1 MTTTPGS
8 ARADHE
14 GGRGEVTR
22 GSPSGTMGPPE
33 YGYDTLI
40 GSYGPQGPTGEPR
53 RVRRAR
59 AALALTL
66 LATFAVISWLTYDAV
81 DQRLRLGM
89 HEQLEA
95 ILDANVRVA
104 RTWLQGRQTMARELA
119 VSPPVVAAASAVLRD
134 PRAAGQQERD
144 FSTRLNALRE
154 AGAFEHYFLVSAD
167 GVVLESSA
175 PSALGRDL
183 SAHPVIEGLLRAEST
198 STGPVPPVSA
208 VAEEAPLQRYVLAAA
223 RLPTRPAAA
232 LLLSFDPRRLARQFG
247 EGSWGETGEVYAFN
261 RDGLM
266 LTESR
271 FTADVLRAGLLPDGI
286 RSTALQLRLT
296 DPGAPV
302 GGPDGGAPRASA
314 ARPLTLMALEATSG
328 KPGSNVEGYR
338 NYLGRE
344 VVGAWTWLADYDIG
358 VAAEVSA
365 SDAFASTLVV
375 RKAALLLVA
384 LMLIA
389 TIGFALLGQWTL
401 RLREQSL
408 LVSRRLDRLA
418 RSLQP
423 LSAAMETDPAA
434 VLFVNDRLRVVYANP
449 AAARVLKTP
458 RSLEDAHVTDV
469 FAELSPE
476 LREALIDGQDT
487 VVAQGDDGAGETLLV
502 SIRELTIE
510 GRLHALYMLRP
521 VTQELRRQEVE
532 HWKKLI
538 RVLSHELN
546 NSLAPITSL
555 VSSARTLAAST
566 DRRDQLDRIFST
578 ISERAQH
585 LLTFLES
592 YRSVARLP
600 RPARQDVD
608 WAHFV
613 EGIRAQIEVQLEGEL
628 PTRPGYFD
636 PAQME
641 RVLLNLLKNAHE
653 AGGLAREV
661 RLRVVDEGDGT
672 RVDVLDRG
680 TGMSGAVLE
689 QATLPFYSTK
699 RTGTG
704 VGLALAREIVEAHRG
719 RLTLANREGGGLIAS
734 AWLPSRQEHR
744 LSTTL

>member
-1 MTTTPGS
+1 MPRGAPTGAP
-8 ARADHE
+8 R
-14 GGRGEVTR
+14 GG
-22 GSPSGTMGPPE
+22 PGPPE

-59 AALALTL
+59 AALAVTL
-66 LATFAVISWLTYDAV
+66 LTTFAVISWLTYDAV

-104 RTWLQGRQTMARELA
+104 RTWLQGRQTMARDLA
-119 VSPPVVAAASAVLRD
+119 DSAPIVEAATMVLRAD
-134 PRAAGQQERD
+134 GAADQESAFAARM
-144 FSTRLNALRE
+144 SALRQ

-167 GVVLESSA
+167 GIVLESSA
-175 PSALGRDL
+175 PSTLGRDL
-183 SAHPVIEGLLRAEST
+183 STHPAIEGLAHAEST
-198 STGPVPPVSA
+198 STGPVPPVFA
-208 VAEEAPLQRYVLAAA
+208 VPEEAPLRRYVLAAA
-223 RLPTRPAAA
+223 RLPTRPGSA

-247 EGSWGETGEVYAFN
+247 EGTWGETGEVYAFN

-271 FTADVLRAGLLPDGI
+271 FTADVVRAGLLPEGI
-286 RSTALQLRLT
+286 DHTALQLRLV
-296 DPGAPV
+296 DPG
-302 GGPDGGAPRASA
+302 GPADARDGGARPPAD
-314 ARPLTLMALEATSG
+314 RPLTLMAREATSG
-328 KPGSNVEGYR
+328 HSGSNVEGYR

-344 VVGAWTWLADYDIG
+344 VVGAWTWLEDYDIG

-365 SDAFASTLVV
+365 SDAFASTLMV

-401 RLREQSL
+401 RLRRQSL

-449 AAARVLKTP
+449 AAARLLKTS
-458 RSLEDAHVTDV
+458 RSLEGAHVTDV

-487 VVAQGDDGAGETLLV
+487 VVAQGEDGVGDTLLV
-502 SIRELTIE
+502 SMRELTIE

-566 DRRDQLDRIFST
+566 DRREQLDRIFTT
-578 ISERAQH
+578 ISERTQH

-600 RPARQDVD
+600 RPTRQDVD
-608 WAHFV
+608 WGHFI

-653 AGGLAREV
+653 AGGPAREV

-672 RVDVLDRG
+672 RVDVMDRG
-680 TGMSGAVLE
+680 TGMSSAVLE

-734 AWLPSRQEHR
+734 AWLPSRQEPR
-744 LSTTL
+744 LTTTL